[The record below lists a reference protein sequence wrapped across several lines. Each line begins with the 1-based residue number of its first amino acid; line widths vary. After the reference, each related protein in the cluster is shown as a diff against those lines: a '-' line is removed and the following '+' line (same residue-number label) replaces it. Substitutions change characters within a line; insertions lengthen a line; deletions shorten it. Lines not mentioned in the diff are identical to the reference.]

1 MESTKNKNFFNNE
14 NYINFVVAYD
24 GNIQEEIDNISDASI
39 FFIDDSFAIISVKS
53 QNYKEI
59 IESIKSIVYI
69 ELNGIYTLS
78 ESPVEDS
85 KAPIFHR
92 NPSLN
97 LRGSGVV
104 VAIVDTGID
113 YLNKEFM
120 KEDETTR
127 ILRIWDQ
134 TIDSG
139 NTPDGFI
146 SGSVY
151 VSLV

>member
-1 MESTKNKNFFNNE
+1 MYLVESTEKKNFYNDE
-14 NYINFVVAYD
+14 DYINFVVAYD
-24 GNIQEEIDNISDASI
+24 GDIQKEIDSIRDASI
-39 FFIDDSFAIISVKS
+39 FFIDDSFAIVSVRL
-53 QNYKEI
+53 QNY
-59 IESIKSIVYI
+59 IETIKSIKSIIYI

-92 NPSLN
+92 NPFLN

-104 VAIVDTGID
+104 VAIIDTGID
-113 YLNKEFM
+113 YLNNEFM

-139 NTPDGFI
+139 KTPEGFI
-146 SGSVY
+146 SGS
-151 VSLV
+151 